1 MFMDLNSKV
10 FFNFCVSLF
19 ISQSRTGVLCH
30 RVARWF
36 HRGSQSFFLFHRVPR
51 WLHGG
56 SQSFFCFSRWDT
68 VYYSVEHCGTFF
80 HGGLCHR
87 VSRWLHGVSQSFF
100 LFFTVL
106 HCVLLCG
113 TLWNFVSQSRTEF
126 SQRLTEYFLFHCGTL
141 CITLWNTV
149 KHFFR

>member
-19 ISQSRTGVLCH
+19 VSQSRTGVLCH

-36 HRGSQSFFLFHRVPR
+36 HRGSQSFFLFFTV
-51 WLHGG
+51 LH
-56 SQSFFCFSRWDT
+56 C
-68 VYYSVEHCGTFF
+68 VLLCGTLWNFF
-80 HGGLCHR
+80 LGVLCHR
-87 VSRWLHGVSQSFF
+87 VARWFHRGSQSFF